1 MGSKLF
7 IFIEGND
14 DERLF
19 NRIIIPMFQKKYD
32 KVQLW
37 KYAQKKNSKIFQFL
51 KSIQAMNA
59 DYIYVADNNGSPC
72 ITDRKQRIETDFQNI
87 DKNRILVVVREI
99 ESWYLA
105 GIDDE
110 SSKNFGIKSFSNTEH
125 INKSAFNDLKPKR
138 FNSRIDFMS
147 EILKLFCIDTA
158 KMKNGSF
165 SYFIEK
171 LER

>member
-7 IFIEGND
+7 IFIEGDD
-14 DERLF
+14 DERFF
-19 NRIIIPMFQKKYD
+19 NRIIIPMFEKRYD

-37 KYAQKKNSKIFQFL
+37 KYAQKKNEKIQQFL

-72 ITDRKQRIETDFQNI
+72 ITDRKQRIENDFQNI
-87 DKNRILVVVREI
+87 DKNKILVVVKEI

-105 GIDDE
+105 GIDNE

-125 INKSAFNDLKPKR
+125 INKSAFDDLKPKR
-138 FNSRIDFMS
+138 FNFRIDFMS
-147 EILKLFCIDTA
+147 EILKLFCIETA

-165 SYFIEK
+165 SHFVENYV
-171 LER
+171 

>member
-7 IFIEGND
+7 IFIEGDD
-14 DERLF
+14 DERFF
-19 NRIIIPMFQKKYD
+19 NRIIIPMFENKYD
-32 KVQLW
+32 KIQLW
-37 KYAQKKNSKIFQFL
+37 KYAQKKDEKIVQFL

-87 DKNRILVVVREI
+87 DTDKILVVVREI

-105 GIDDE
+105 GIDDV
-110 SSKNFGIKSFSNTEH
+110 SSKKFGIKSFSNTEH
-125 INKSAFNDLKPKR
+125 INKGAFNDLKPKK

-158 KMKNGSF
+158 KSKNGSF
-165 SYFIEK
+165 SYFVENYV
-171 LER
+171 